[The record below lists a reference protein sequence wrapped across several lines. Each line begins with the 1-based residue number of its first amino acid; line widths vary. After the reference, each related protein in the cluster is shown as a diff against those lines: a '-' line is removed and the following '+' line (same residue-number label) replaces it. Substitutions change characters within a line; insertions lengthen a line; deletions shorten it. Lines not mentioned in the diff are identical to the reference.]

1 MQSPCLHAPRGH
13 PFPGSTFLHAGSVI
27 VGFRAAQSEPPES
40 PSPWRGAAGSNR
52 GNHLAGGG
60 GGGGGE
66 SARPHSLLSDLL
78 RDVQRAAAEAD
89 ALMAD
94 ALAYEVDD
102 DDDEDDDGEDDLDDD
117 ELDLLE
123 ALNAAWGSPSSS
135 VFSAATGASRAST
148 ASSSRPIAIPAAS
161 YFKDQTQRAHL
172 EKLNKKRQVRGGVSR
187 GGGGGG
193 LAEGCRFR
201 ADTAG
206 FVWFDRVGFCSRLVA
221 VGCLLLKGM
230 DSRG

>member
-52 GNHLAGGG
+52 GDHLAG

-102 DDDEDDDGEDDLDDD
+102 EDEDGEDDLDDD

-123 ALNAAWGSPSSS
+123 ALDAAWGSPSSS

-161 YFKDQTQRAHL
+161 YFKDQTQRAYL
-172 EKLNKKRQVRGGVSR
+172 EKLNKKRQWYSQQQ
-187 GGGGGG
+187 
-193 LAEGCRFR
+193 EQ
-201 ADTAG
+201 D
-206 FVWFDRVGFCSRLVA
+206 RLVGKTGA
-221 VGCLLLKGM
+221 KAAPQQVPKPPLKQHKQYNGH
-230 DSRG
+230 GGQQQK